1 MSAIGAQGVELL
13 NSMLFLGHDPSLLD
27 REGLMQEITA
37 GGEINYPW
45 LIALSSQ
52 MGNAYTAGLATTCNV
67 FSEPEW
73 GWDATGIGP
82 NWQGAG
88 RQSSVGAISIGWA

>member
-13 NSMLFLGHDPSLLD
+13 NSMIFMGFDPSLLD

-45 LIALSSQ
+45 LISLSAQ
-52 MGNAYTAGLATTCNV
+52 MGNAYTAGLARTANIFT
-67 FSEPEW
+67 EPEW
-73 GWDATGIGP
+73 GWDTSGGNQ

-88 RQSSVGAISIGWA
+88 GHGAVGGTTIWW